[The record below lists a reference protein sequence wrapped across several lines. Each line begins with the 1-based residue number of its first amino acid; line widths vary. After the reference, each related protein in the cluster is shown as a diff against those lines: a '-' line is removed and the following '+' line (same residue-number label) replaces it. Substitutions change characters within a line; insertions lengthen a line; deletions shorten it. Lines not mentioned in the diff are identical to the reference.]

1 MPKTGI
7 GVTVTRREAW
17 DKVTGNARYTDD
29 DLAAGMLTARIV
41 ASGCAHG
48 RIRSVD
54 VSKALELE
62 GVRAVLTGADLM
74 RGGAPLLTGP
84 ILEDRPLLAFGKVRY
99 FGEPVALVVADS
111 DFAAARAVLAVRVDY
126 EPLPAVLSPEA
137 AAETGAVLVHEELGG
152 YKKPVG
158 DVYPEPGTNVCH
170 REKIR
175 RGDVR
180 KAFAESPVTLRSV
193 FRLPPADHI
202 AMETRAARARITADG
217 MVYIRASTQS
227 PFEVKKT
234 LSRLFG
240 LDEGKVIVETPL
252 VGGAFG
258 GKAGADLELLAYL
271 ASVAVGGKEVR
282 IRNEREN
289 DIATSPCGVGLYA
302 DIRLGALSDGTITAM
317 EAVFL
322 TDTGAYSDTGP
333 RMAKAIAADCTGP
346 YNIENVSADSLCVY
360 TNRTYATS
368 LRGFGHT
375 CLTFCVERMLDKLA
389 LKLGMD
395 PAALREKNML
405 KPGHVS
411 PTGVKL
417 TKSSLGD
424 PQECVKRVK
433 RLIGWEEGTHHI
445 AGENRVVAKGLAC
458 FWKTST
464 SPPDAV
470 SGALITF
477 NDDGTV
483 NLNVGCAEIGPAM
496 KTTAAQILS
505 EALNTDIGRIHVNMD
520 VNTRYSPRHW
530 KTVASMTTFMVGR
543 AVLQAAEDVVR
554 QLKRLGAAVIK
565 CAPEDLEIGD
575 GRVFLR
581 SDPAVHHVFSDLAH
595 GYQLD
600 NGNTVGGQILGR
612 GSYVMSDL
620 NYMDRETGQGK
631 IGPYW
636 TVGAQAVEVEYD
648 AAERTYRLLRAA
660 TVLDAGRVINPAMAE
675 AVVRGGMNMGLGRA
689 TREYLATGSDG
700 RVLGTSLRTYKMM
713 HFSQTPQ
720 YLVEFV
726 ETPNLQGPYGAR
738 GFGEHGCIAVP
749 AALANALSAACG
761 AALDELPILPETLWR
776 KTGGGTS

>member
-7 GVTVTRREAW
+7 GVPVSRKEAW
-17 DKVTGNARYTDD
+17 DKVAGTARYTDD
-29 DLAAGMLTARIV
+29 FHASGMLTARIV

-48 RIRSVD
+48 KIKSVD
-54 VSKALELE
+54 VSAALEIE
-62 GVRAVLTGADLM
+62 GVRAVLTGADLA
-74 RGGAPLLTGP
+74 RRGAPLLTGP
-84 ILEDRPLLAFGKVRY
+84 ILEDRPLLAYEKVRY
-99 FGEPVALVVADS
+99 YGEPVALVLADS
-111 DFAAARAVLAVRVDY
+111 DFAAAQAVMAVRVDY
-126 EPLPAVLSPEA
+126 EPLPAVLLPAEA
-137 AAETGAVLVHEELGG
+137 AASGAVLVHEGLGG
-152 YKKPVG
+152 YKKPVR

-180 KAFAESPVTLRSV
+180 RAFAESPVVLRSAFSV
-193 FRLPPADHI
+193 PPADHI
-202 AMETRAARARITADG
+202 AMETRAARARIAADG
-217 MVYIRASTQS
+217 TVYIRASTQS
-227 PFEVKKT
+227 PFEIKKT

-271 ASVAVGGKEVR
+271 ASAAVGGKEVR
-282 IRNEREN
+282 VRNEREN
-289 DIATSPCGVGLYA
+289 DIATSPCGIGLYA
-302 DIRLGALSDGTITAM
+302 DIRMGALPDGKITAM

-333 RMAKAIAADCTGP
+333 RMAKAVAADCTGP
-346 YNIENVSADSLCVY
+346 YNIENISADSLCVY

-368 LRGFGHT
+368 LRGFGHA
-375 CLTFCVERMLDKLA
+375 CLTFCVERMMDKLA

-395 PAALREKNML
+395 PAALREKNLL
-405 KPGHVS
+405 KPGCVS

-424 PQECVKRVK
+424 PRECVERVK
-433 RLIGWEEGTHHI
+433 RLVGWEEGPLRA
-445 AGENRVVAKGLAC
+445 AGENRVVARGLAC

-470 SGALITF
+470 SGATITF

-505 EALNTDIGRIHVNMD
+505 EALNMDIGRVHVNMD
-520 VNTRYSPRHW
+520 VNTGYGPRHW
-530 KTVASMTTFMVGR
+530 KTVASMTTFMLGR

-554 QLKRLGAAVIK
+554 QLKRLGAAVMK

-581 SDPAVHHVFSDLAH
+581 SDPSVHHVLSDLAH
-595 GYQLD
+595 GYQFE

-612 GSYVMSDL
+612 GGYVMGDL
-620 NYMDRETGQGK
+620 SYMDRETGRGK
-631 IGPYW
+631 TGPYW

-648 AAERTYRLLRAA
+648 AAVRTYRLLRAA
-660 TVLDAGRVINPAMAE
+660 TALDAGRVINPAMAE
-675 AVVRGGMNMGLGRA
+675 AVVKGGMCMGLGRA
-689 TREYLATGSDG
+689 TREYLQTGPDG
-700 RVLGTSLRTYKMM
+700 RVLGTSLRTYKVM
-713 HFSQTPQ
+713 HFGQTPQ
-720 YLVEFV
+720 YFVEFV

-738 GFGEHGCIAVP
+738 GLGEHGCIAMP

-761 AALDELPILPETLWR
+761 AELDELPILPETLWR
-776 KTGGGTS
+776 KTAGGPS